1 MEQSCATTDT
11 FQLIEESELVPESL
25 STTSASNEEY
35 ISFKDAMNQIFHEF
49 PSLQDMM
56 AARNRAAAQDAVE
69 SITLIDCAFI
79 TQLWLQMKANEKVH
93 MIKAPLEAFHQV
105 HSGATKRCISQL
117 THYGFL

>member
-1 MEQSCATTDT
+1 MEESCANTDT

-49 PSLQDMM
+49 PSIQAMM
-56 AARNRAAAQDAVE
+56 AARNGAAAQDAVE

-79 TQLWLQMKANEKVH
+79 TQLWLQMKAKSSGTENQQAILTLEEKMTTLWNEFNK
-93 MIKAPLEAFHQV
+93 
-105 HSGATKRCISQL
+105 
-117 THYGFL
+117 